1 MYDLSVAGIKY
12 IYWILIFVCMEP
24 FFNDLCQQ
32 NVYIY
37 PHFTQRQLWIF
48 RVHPRGTMNICTVAH
63 SRDFP
68 LDQVMAT
75 PEK

>member
-12 IYWILIFVCMEP
+12 IYWI
-24 FFNDLCQQ
+24 FFLM
-32 NVYIY
+32 IY
-37 PHFTQRQLWIF
+37 VNKMYTFTHISLKDNSGFF